1 MICMQKGSTLLLE
14 QRVTSKFSLFRLQK
28 AQDRCTDEKLFL
40 LAADSVIL
48 TALMK
53 KRKSL
58 SFDEKAL
65 MEKNMN
71 INKSNPLAD
80 QIENI
85 INIQKVLPDKNIK
98 RSS

>member
-1 MICMQKGSTLLLE
+1 M
-14 QRVTSKFSLFRLQK
+14 
-28 AQDRCTDEKLFL
+28 L
-40 LAADSVIL
+40 LAANSVIL

-53 KRKSL
+53 KKKKV

-80 QIENI
+80 HIENI
-85 INIQKVLPDKNIK
+85 INIQKVLADKNIQK
-98 RSS
+98 LSRNHGT

>member
-1 MICMQKGSTLLLE
+1 MFQ
-14 QRVTSKFSLFRLQK
+14 LQK
-28 AQDRCTDEKLFL
+28 AQDRCTDEKFIL

-48 TALMK
+48 CTALMK
-53 KRKSL
+53 KKI

-80 QIENI
+80 HIENI
-85 INIQKVLPDKNIK
+85 INIQKVLADKNIQK
-98 RSS
+98 LSRNHGT